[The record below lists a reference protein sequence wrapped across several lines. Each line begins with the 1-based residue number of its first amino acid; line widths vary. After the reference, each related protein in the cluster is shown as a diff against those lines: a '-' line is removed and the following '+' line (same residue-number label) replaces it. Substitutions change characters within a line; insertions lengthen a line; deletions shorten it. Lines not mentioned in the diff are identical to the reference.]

1 MEFLCMCNWLMKENS
16 MTTQSHDTYIP
27 ALRYTRLTSLYD
39 PIIAWTTREATFKR
53 ALLAQAGIQPGQRVL
68 DLGCGTATLTIALK
82 QTATD
87 ALVVGLDGDAAILNQ
102 ALSKAQRSGVAVGF
116 NRGLS
121 YALPYASDS
130 FDRVVSSL
138 FFHHL
143 ALADKRR
150 TFAEIG
156 RVLKPGGELHV
167 ADWGP
172 PQNALMRVAFLGVQI
187 LDGFATTN
195 DNLHGLL
202 PTLMHDSGLEDIHMT
217 TQYATLFGTMSL
229 YEATK
234 PLS

>member
-1 MEFLCMCNWLMKENS
+1 
-16 MTTQSHDTYIP
+16 MTSQPHDAYIP
-27 ALRYTRLTSLYD
+27 ALRYTWLTSLYD

-87 ALVVGLDGDAAILNQ
+87 ALVVGVDGDAAILDQ
-102 ALSKAQRSGVAVGF
+102 ALSKAQRSGVAIGF

-150 TFAEIG
+150 TFAEIE
-156 RVLKPGGELHV
+156 RVLKPCGELHV

-195 DNLHGLL
+195 DNLHGLI
-202 PTLMHDSGLEDIHMT
+202 PALMRDSGLEDIHLT

-229 YEATK
+229 YQATK
-234 PLS
+234 PLSPASAR